1 MGYEGYKTG
10 RLSPRETNLT
20 GVRLTNDNGK
30 RKMERWVHVCLVMLT
45 IFGMALILVTMSC
58 GNPATQTMLTDSV
71 NASVS
76 KSGHGLCLTLSVDST
91 TYQSG
96 QEITMFVDE
105 QNSLSKVN
113 HVLSSSKWPLNGL
126 ELGPSYPCGIL
137 SSYYPFGVAVFQ
149 GYYTSSNLSKAVP
162 LNLNEPDVIMHGCIL
177 RIGHNFAYDFKPL
190 SDIEILDYG
199 TNNQDL
205 NNIVLKD
212 EIGLKGYWTNDSVS
226 QFNNFD
232 PGVYTV
238 IAGDEWG
245 ALVILHFTVSNA
257 TAASTP

>member
-1 MGYEGYKTG
+1 
-10 RLSPRETNLT
+10 
-20 GVRLTNDNGK
+20 
-30 RKMERWVHVCLVMLT
+30 
-45 IFGMALILVTMSC
+45 
-58 GNPATQTMLTDSV
+58 
-71 NASVS
+71 
-76 KSGHGLCLTLSVDST
+76 
-91 TYQSG
+91 
-96 QEITMFVDE
+96 
-105 QNSLSKVN
+105 
-113 HVLSSSKWPLNGL
+113 
-126 ELGPSYPCGIL
+126 
-137 SSYYPFGVAVFQ
+137 
-149 GYYTSSNLSKAVP
+149 
-162 LNLNEPDVIMHGCIL
+162 MHGCIL

-245 ALVILHFTVSNA
+245 ALVVLNFTVSNA